1 MQLFDTNFTSLDWC
15 IVVAYLVV
23 SIFVGI
29 WANRYVG
36 NIAGYLVAGRTLRIR
51 LALAT
56 MTGTE
61 IGLVTVMYSAELGFT
76 QQYASLYL
84 AIYELII
91 LLFIGLTGVVVYRLR
106 QSRVLTIPEYYEK
119 RYSRGVR
126 VLGGVM
132 MVLSGVLN
140 MGLFLKAGALFLVSV
155 TGFTE
160 PDWLQQFM
168 VDTFDYRE
176 PVGLKLIMTALL
188 LLVLFYTVLGG
199 MVSVVITDLIQFV
212 ILGTSMVVV
221 TLFVVSEIGIEGF
234 SEVVTVQNG
243 YFDPTST
250 DNPSTAKSD
259 DGIGPVTLTAQFV
272 VLVVALMLWPTGAS
286 RTLAV
291 KTPEIARKLY
301 LCSTIPFLA
310 RRSLPVLWGIGAF
323 AFFHSHPELNQQFQA
338 AMHDGGDVNTQA
350 AMPLFLAKIIPSGL
364 LGLVTAGMVAAFM
377 STHDSYLLCW
387 SGVITQDV
395 VAPLMRNELTNKQRI
410 LITRVA
416 IVATGIMLLTWGL
429 WYEVSSDLW
438 QYMAV
443 TGTVYLAGV
452 FPVVVGGLYWSRSSS
467 AGAYIAL
474 LGGLTGILGL
484 DPCVRFLNAQLLEI
498 GSDITLG
505 GNAMMLMTFAFS
517 LTGFVAGSLLLPDN
531 RPHDSAPAPGEGA
544 NQ

>member
-1 MQLFDTNFTSLDWC
+1 MQLFDTNFTSLDWG
-15 IVVAYLVV
+15 IVVAYLVI

-36 NIAGYLVAGRTLRIR
+36 SIAGYLVAGRTLRIR

-84 AIYELII
+84 ALYELVI
-91 LLFIGLTGVVVYRLR
+91 LLFIGLTGVVVYKLR
-106 QSRVLTIPEYYEK
+106 ESEVLTIPEYYEK

-126 VLGGVM
+126 VLGGVV

-160 PDWLQQFM
+160 PEWLQQFM
-168 VDTFDYRE
+168 VNSFDYHE
-176 PVGLKLIMTALL
+176 PVGLKLIMTGLL

-199 MVSVVITDLIQFV
+199 MISVVITDLIQFV
-212 ILGTSMVVV
+212 ILGTGMVIV
-221 TLFVVSEIGIEGF
+221 TLFVVSEVGIDGF
-234 SEVVTVQNG
+234 TEVVTQHNG
-243 YFDPTST
+243 YYDPTST
-250 DNPSTAKSD
+250 DNPSTEKPE
-259 DGIGPVTLTAQFV
+259 DGIGPITLTAQFV

-286 RTLAV
+286 RTLSV

-323 AFFHSHPELNQQFQA
+323 AFFHSHPALNAQFEA
-338 AMHDGGDVNTQA
+338 AMQSGGDVNTQA

-395 VAPLMRNELTNKQRI
+395 VAPLMKNGLTEKQRI
-410 LITRVA
+410 TVTRVA

-429 WYEVSSDLW
+429 WYEVSSNLW

-452 FPVVVGGLYWSRSSS
+452 FPVVICGLYWSRSSS
-467 AGAYIAL
+467 VGAYIAL
-474 LGGLTGILGL
+474 LGGLTGILALG
-484 DPCVRFLNAQLLEI
+484 PCIEFLNFQFVE
-498 GSDITLG
+498 LG
-505 GNAMMLMTFAFS
+505 ISLTVRSEHVMLSSFAFS
-517 LTGFVAGSLLLPDN
+517 LLGFIAGSLLFPDTHPDN
-531 RPHDSAPAPGEGA
+531 SQAATDEGA

>member
-1 MQLFDTNFTSLDWC
+1 MQLSDTNFTALDWS
-15 IVVAYLVV
+15 IVVAYLVI

-84 AIYELII
+84 ALYELVI
-91 LLFIGLTGVVVYRLR
+91 LLFIGLTGIVVYRLR
-106 QSRVLTIPEYYEK
+106 ESRVLTIPEFYQK

-126 VLGGVM
+126 VLGGTM
-132 MVLSGVLN
+132 MVMSGVLN
-140 MGLFLKAGALFLVSV
+140 MGLFLKAGALFLISV

-168 VDTFDYRE
+168 ADTFDYHE

-212 ILGTSMVVV
+212 ILGTGMVIV
-221 TLFVVSEIGIEGF
+221 TLFVVGEIGFDGF

-250 DNPSTAKSD
+250 DNPSTVTPD

-272 VLVVALMLWPTGAS
+272 VLSVALMLWPTGVS

-291 KTPEIARKLY
+291 KTPEIARQLY

-310 RRSLPVLWGIGAF
+310 RRALPVLWGIGAF
-323 AFFHSHPELNQQFQA
+323 AFFHSHPVLNEQFQTA
-338 AMHDGGDVNTQA
+338 ISAGGDVNTQA

-395 VAPLMRNELTNKQRI
+395 VAPLMKRELSNKQRI
-410 LITRVA
+410 LITRTA
-416 IVATGIMLLTWGL
+416 IVATGVMLLTWGL
-429 WYEVSSDLW
+429 WYEVSSNLW
-438 QYMAV
+438 QYMAI

-452 FPVVVGGLYWSRSSS
+452 FPVVIGGLYWSRSSS
-467 AGAYIAL
+467 TGAYIAL

-484 DPCVRFLNAQLLEI
+484 DPCVKFLNVQLAES
-498 GSDITLG
+498 GSSMVVDSNIL
-505 GNAMMLMTFAFS
+505 MLMTFAFS
-517 LTGFVAGSLLLPDN
+517 LVGFVAGSLIWPDPPVIDSPPSN
-531 RPHDSAPAPGEGA
+531 REETTS
-544 NQ
+544 